1 MSDATPAERQI
12 ESWAA
17 YHEAVFE
24 VLESAASTFSL
35 FDHDFSETG
44 LESIQGADALVTL
57 ARRTSRLAAIRLLV
71 RDSVYI
77 ERNCA
82 RLMRVLTDFAPRIE
96 IKVLTP
102 EQNAPDTAFAI
113 ADDKNLALRFHFE
126 RPRGRVNL
134 DDGIAVAEQLDQ
146 FKILWE
152 NAANGPAARALGL

>member
-1 MSDATPAERQI
+1 MSDAPPTERLI

-17 YHEAVFE
+17 YHEAVLE
-24 VLESAASTFSL
+24 VLERATATFFL

-44 LESIQGADALVTL
+44 LESTQGADALVAL
-57 ARRTSRLAAIRLLV
+57 ARRTSQSAAIRLLV
-71 RDSVYI
+71 RDSTYI

-82 RLMRVLTDFAPRIE
+82 RLMRVLTDFAPRIA

-102 EQNAPDTAFAI
+102 EQNAPDTAFVI
-113 ADDKNLALRFHFE
+113 ADDKNLAVRFHFE

-134 DDGIAVAEQLDQ
+134 DNGIAVAEPLDQ
-146 FKILWE
+146 FKILWA